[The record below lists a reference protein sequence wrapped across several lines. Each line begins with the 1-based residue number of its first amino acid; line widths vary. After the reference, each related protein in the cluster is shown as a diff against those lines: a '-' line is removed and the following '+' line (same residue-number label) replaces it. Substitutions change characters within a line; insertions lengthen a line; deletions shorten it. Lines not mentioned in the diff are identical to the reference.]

1 MSEATGP
8 DSPSHRPN
16 RAERRALAKAS
27 AGAGA
32 GGQVVTP
39 QPHGAYAFV
48 RPLMESRVELLSTF
62 VIDGALLTGAALVR
76 FGALWVLHQLGDAES
91 LGWPILVLEGIL
103 DFGIVGTAAIITA
116 FDLIKRIRM
125 SYRELLA

>member
-1 MSEATGP
+1 
-8 DSPSHRPN
+8 
-16 RAERRALAKAS
+16 
-27 AGAGA
+27 
-32 GGQVVTP
+32 
-39 QPHGAYAFV
+39 
-48 RPLMESRVELLSTF
+48 MESRVELLSTF